1 MQAQNVLLVEDDAEL
16 SVLVSDLLSQAG
28 YRPVTIA
35 DHALIGAAVDRW
47 QPRCVILD
55 GELRSSGESRT
66 WDDAAAI
73 RRGHPSLP
81 VVIFSADSA
90 ALAEARAGR
99 TRRSRAATFAG
110 FVSKPFVIDEFLQ
123 TVKRAVDGA
132 SSPAA
137 TATPSQPRRATA
149 AMFPDA
155 GREPAAAWPE
165 TDLFAAVVHEL
176 RQPLTVIRGQLQ
188 LGIRQIGKDAIRER
202 GSIDL
207 AIAQVDRMDRLL
219 GELLDP
225 SVLASSGLGLVSVA
239 FDVVR
244 AIVDAIGRHDDGD
257 TRRISFEWPHG
268 TVHVCGDPDRTAQI
282 LDNVLGNALKYSP
295 PKTPIE
301 VSLTIVGAEAQIRI
315 ADHGLGVPADERA
328 RLFTPFFRTS
338 SSRDVPGTGLG
349 LHISKRLAERQD
361 GRLWLEAS
369 SSAGSVF
376 ALELPVAMSRRESA

>member
-1 MQAQNVLLVEDDAEL
+1 MP
-16 SVLVSDLLSQAG
+16 AG
-28 YRPVTIA
+28 
-35 DHALIGAAVDRW
+35 
-47 QPRCVILD
+47 
-55 GELRSSGESRT
+55 
-66 WDDAAAI
+66 
-73 RRGHPSLP
+73 
-81 VVIFSADSA
+81 
-90 ALAEARAGR
+90 
-99 TRRSRAATFAG
+99 
-110 FVSKPFVIDEFLQ
+110 
-123 TVKRAVDGA
+123 
-132 SSPAA
+132 
-137 TATPSQPRRATA
+137 
-149 AMFPDA
+149 
-155 GREPAAAWPE
+155 EPAAAWPE

-219 GELLDP
+219 GEMLDP

-282 LDNVLGNALKYSP
+282 LDNVLGNALRYSP

-376 ALELPVAMSRRESA
+376 ALELPVAMSGRESA